1 MPVLIHTIK
10 LTFKIFLVLS
20 STSSV
25 VLNHCASDLDSLFSE
40 EVTDVFQVHAALF
53 II

>member
-1 MPVLIHTIK
+1 MPVFIHTIDI
-10 LTFKIFLVLS
+10 TFKIFLVLS

-40 EVTDVFQVHAALF
+40 GVTDVFQIYAALF
-53 II
+53 VI

>member
-1 MPVLIHTIK
+1 MPVFIHTIDI
-10 LTFKIFLVLS
+10 TFKIFLVLC

-25 VLNHCASDLDSLFSE
+25 VLNHCASGLDSLFSE
-40 EVTDVFQVHAALF
+40 EVTNVFQVHAALF